1 MRADVLDEVPLLLQ
15 QVLLVGGDQEGG
27 VALDHG
33 DEAAEVV
40 EVDVQGLGQVV
51 VKVLHLVLELLEE
64 GLVLLQIVNSGAD
77 TTNVLLPFSYGQPDR
92 GDINFLVKFSEH
104 LAFSILD
111 ELPESLLAL
120 SHQLLET
127 PLRGFSRFLLQANL
141 EALMHNV
148 SGHPA

>member
-51 VKVLHLVLELLEE
+51 VEVLHLVLELLQE
-64 GLVLLQIVNSGAD
+64 GLVLLQIVNSRAN
-77 TTNVLLPFSYGQPDR
+77 TTNVLLPLSYGQPKISD
-92 GDINFLVKFSEH
+92 
-104 LAFSILD
+104 LD
-111 ELPESLLAL
+111 
-120 SHQLLET
+120 QL
-127 PLRGFSRFLLQANL
+127 F
-141 EALMHNV
+141 
-148 SGHPA
+148 

>member
-51 VKVLHLVLELLEE
+51 VEVLHLVLELLQE
-64 GLVLLQIVNSGAD
+64 GLVLLQVVNSRAN
-77 TTNVLLPFSYGQPDR
+77 TTNVLLPLSYG
-92 GDINFLVKFSEH
+92 
-104 LAFSILD
+104 
-111 ELPESLLAL
+111 
-120 SHQLLET
+120 
-127 PLRGFSRFLLQANL
+127 
-141 EALMHNV
+141 
-148 SGHPA
+148 